1 MHARFPLCPNELWDI
16 QRPIYII
23 CYCMPPPSISIKRSS
38 SQPATT
44 TCIYLPTY
52 LAIYNT
58 PQPPIS
64 VSDFQFPAYLI
75 YTHHTTPVLLA
86 TQKLQLKYPLPQ
98 IRSIPIQLDQY
109 QTYLSNTHNTATM
122 CMRVVE
128 RYAVCKCVYFTHGI
142 DQCSA
147 YGRRGHLVQD
157 KVVLV
162 GHTCPSHSNMR
173 FSAGN
178 DDHSLLPFPEHI
190 GSTCSSRSS
199 GGGIC
204 SRTEHPSTHFNFPS
218 RR

>member
-1 MHARFPLCPNELWDI
+1 
-16 QRPIYII
+16 
-23 CYCMPPPSISIKRSS
+23 MPPPSISLSNDR
-38 SQPATT
+38 PASN
-44 TCIYLPTY
+44 YYLLPTQ
-52 LAIYNT
+52 
-58 PQPPIS
+58 QPTIHLNLQSP
-64 VSDFQFPAYLI
+64 VYLI

-86 TQKLQLKYPLPQ
+86 AQKLQLKYSLPQ
-98 IRSIPIQLDQY
+98 TRSIPIQLDQY
-109 QTYLSNTHNTATM
+109 QTCLSNTHNTAIM

-178 DDHSLLPFPEHI
+178 NDHSLLPFPEHT
-190 GSTCSSRSS
+190 GSICSSHSS
-199 GGGIC
+199 DGRIC